1 MRHLRDAAA
10 GSAHLLVRSGA
21 VVWLVLTLVTAAVAV
36 SSPSSG
42 EARVNRARPRLD
54 HRVENGAGAAAHRL
68 AASMAGKVVHRHFAW
83 RPRLHHA
90 TVPWM
95 QAGTHRTGLRA
106 PVEAIVDPFAERWQA
121 DAAPVTVEPGCS
133 DAPGRLLRME
143 AARDTL
149 VRAPLLIRSF
159 PRPPPVRL

>member
-1 MRHLRDAAA
+1 MRHLRDAAS

-21 VVWLVLTLVTAAVAV
+21 VVWLVLTLLTAAVAI

-42 EARVNRARPRLD
+42 DARVNRGRPRLD
-54 HRVENGAGAAAHRL
+54 HRMETAVGAAAHRL
-68 AASMAGKVVHRHFAW
+68 AASTRGKVVHRHFAW
-83 RPRLHHA
+83 RPRLHRA

-121 DAAPVTVEPGCS
+121 DAIPVTAEPGCS
-133 DAPGRLLRME
+133 YAPARLLRID

-149 VRAPLLIRSF
+149 VRAPFLIRSF
-159 PRPPPVRL
+159 PRPPPIAL